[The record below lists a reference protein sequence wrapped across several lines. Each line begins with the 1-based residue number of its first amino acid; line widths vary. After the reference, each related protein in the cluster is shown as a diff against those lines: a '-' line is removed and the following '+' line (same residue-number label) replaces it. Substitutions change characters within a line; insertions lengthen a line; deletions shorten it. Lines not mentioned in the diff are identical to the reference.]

1 MMNNTLSAAILLVVI
16 PATSVYAWDKRED
29 AHGKTIIAY

>member
-1 MMNNTLSAAILLVVI
+1 MVNNILSAAILLMVI
-16 PATSVYAWDKRED
+16 PATSVYAWDKQED